1 MFVFEPCHKKAIM
14 NKTTLLHHM
23 CSDDLTQA
31 DIRAIG
37 KSRGLSRTEIANRTT
52 FENFY
57 LSPVGVE
64 QAMATLTP
72 AEIALL
78 HLLHMTDKIATLED
92 FGRLYSLTASTSY
105 YNRTYTQRY
114 QPVLKKVRA
123 QLVRKGILIMAQIQS
138 PNVTKME
145 RWRFLF
151 PSEFAPYLPRPMSEI
166 QQLDTAGKTRRDVP
180 RSKLLALTG
189 QTPPPVPDIFKYQL
203 SLKNGRLLS
212 GKRPFQA
219 NDMQEWRKASWIA
232 VMPDSKRKGKNE
244 SIPHTEKITT
254 IDALNYALGLLKP
267 NEWVTPDKV
276 AVVLNTF
283 CHSSFDVA
291 AICRLGWEWGY
302 LAGNS
307 AGDQPCY
314 RLAAPEEAGDEPA
327 PATYLSVLDER
338 TAFVNLQTIPYTALE
353 QLNQI
358 AYLAIQ
364 GEGLTAVSDF
374 IHMGAATQDT
384 LNSPLTAWLV
394 SNIPAFAE
402 TRKTIE
408 KRWGK
413 QIVHTNLHIARVKDF
428 ALRVKIE
435 RALKENELTILSDEY
450 IAFPPKLL
458 PKVQKIVDQA
468 GHVVK
473 NFEGK

>member
-1 MFVFEPCHKKAIM
+1 
-14 NKTTLLHHM
+14 M
-23 CSDDLTQA
+23 CNDDLTQA
-31 DIRAIG
+31 DIRAIS

-78 HLLHMTDKIATLED
+78 HLLHTTEKIATLED
-92 FGRLYSLTASTSY
+92 FGRLYNLTASSPY
-105 YNRTYTQRY
+105 YKRTYTQRY
-114 QPVLKKVRA
+114 QPVLKKVRM
-123 QLVRKGILIMAQIQS
+123 QLVRKGVLIMAQIQS

-151 PSEFAPYLPRPMSEI
+151 PSEFTPYLPRPMSEI
-166 QQLDTAGKTRRDVP
+166 QQLDTVGKTRRDVP
-180 RSKLLALTG
+180 RSKLLALSG
-189 QTPPPVPDIFKYQL
+189 QAPPPAPDLFKYQL
-203 SLKNGRLLS
+203 ALKNGRLTL
-212 GKRPFQA
+212 GKRPFLA
-219 NDMQEWRKASWIA
+219 DDLQEWRKASWIV
-232 VMPDSKRKGKNE
+232 VMPDDKRKGKNE
-244 SIPHTEKITT
+244 SIPHDDKIAA
-254 IDALNYALGLLKP
+254 IDALNYALRLLEP
-267 NEWVTPDKV
+267 NEWVTPEQV

-283 CHSSFDVA
+283 CRNSFDVA

-314 RLAAPEEAGDEPA
+314 RLAAPEETGDEPA
-327 PATYLSVLDER
+327 PATYLSALDER
-338 TAFVNLQTIPYTALE
+338 TALVNLQTIPYTALE

-358 AYLAIQ
+358 AYLEIQ
-364 GEGLTAVSDF
+364 GEELTAVPDF
-374 IHMGAATQDT
+374 INMGAATQDT
-384 LNSPLTAWLV
+384 LRSPLTTWLV
-394 SNIPAFAE
+394 SHIPAFAK
-402 TRKTIE
+402 TRKTIQ

-435 RALKENELTILSDEY
+435 RALKADELIILSDEY
-450 IAFPPKLL
+450 IAFSPKALS
-458 PKVQKIVDQA
+458 KVQKIVDQA
-468 GHVVK
+468 GHVIR
-473 NFEGK
+473 NHEGK